1 MTSTQKFLFDTS
13 FDPPEET
20 AQPAPAATP
29 RQPPEPTFT
38 RAELDA
44 ARDAGIAEG
53 RAAAFAE
60 AAGGI
65 EQRAAT
71 ALSVIAA
78 EVQKVMG
85 ERAALAVE
93 VQRDALVLVRTIVR
107 KLAPALC
114 RKDPLAEIEALV
126 AEILRDA
133 IDEPRLVLR
142 VADDLFDA
150 VQARLA
156 PLAEAAGFAG
166 KLVLLADG
174 ALLLGDCRIEWADGG
189 TERNTRRL
197 LGDIDAALVRLDPA
211 STDATSYGSGD
222 LS

>member
-20 AQPAPAATP
+20 ARPAAPPPP
-29 RQPPEPTFT
+29 RLPPEPTFS

-53 RAAAFAE
+53 RTVAFAE
-60 AAGGI
+60 AAGGT
-65 EQRAAT
+65 EQRTAT
-71 ALSVIAA
+71 ALGLIAA
-78 EVQKVMG
+78 ELQSLTSA
-85 ERAALAVE
+85 RASLAAE
-93 VQRDALVLVRTIVR
+93 VQRDALALVRIIVR

-114 RKDPLAEIEALV
+114 RKDPLAEIDALV

-150 VQARLA
+150 VQSRLA
-156 PLAEAAGFAG
+156 SLAEAAGFAG

-174 ALLLGDCRIEWADGG
+174 ALMPGDCRIEWADGG

-197 LGDIDAALVRLDPA
+197 IADIDTALARLDPA
-211 STDATSYGSGD
+211 SSHETAHGSGD
-222 LS
+222 QS